1 MVAGHFFVEA
11 IDLLIDSD
19 LHKLNRDRDERASL
33 ETQEFLGQYGI
44 DPSSRRLA
52 QGLRSIR
59 TMDREKATN
68 IEKAQA
74 FAKSV
79 PNLIGQPVDRIMQL
93 IELLENTVGR
103 IDKELF
109 SERTRLSTISTVTR
123 PLSTKWLERWNTLGR
138 PDYNYEEAS
147 KQANSMLQEEI
158 TNQEQLQRWL
168 ANLYDLFAE
177 LVIYR
182 GPLKGLQ
189 LGAAGRPAGMVGEG
203 NERIYRRNWFSW
215 IEEHADDI
223 MQKAIQISSG
233 DSQSAYASSYSSLRT
248 SKNSLDTRA
257 KSAFAERMSD
267 VRGVQIIKA
276 ENKSA
281 PGLAAPQVSS
291 VKIEVTVET
300 TDSNAGNAS
309 KAWLAQQSLE
319 KELSGWITTISNLWG
334 DSGKS
339 LNVSVAI
346 TAESGTSSVKIPNK
360 SPESAA
366 AAVKSF
372 VKASI

>member
-33 ETQEFLGQYGI
+33 ETQDFLGQYGI

-59 TMDREKATN
+59 TMDREKASN

-138 PDYNYEEAS
+138 PDYDYEAAS
-147 KQANSMLQEEI
+147 KQATSMLQEEI

-168 ANLYDLFAE
+168 ANLYDMFAE

-189 LGAAGRPAGMVGEG
+189 LGAAGRPAGTVGEG

-248 SKNSLDTRA
+248 SKNSLDTLA

-276 ENKSA
+276 QNKSA
-281 PGLAAPQVSS
+281 PPLAAPDENSMTIS
-291 VKIEVTVET
+291 VTVET

-309 KAWLAQQSLE
+309 KTWLTQQSLN

-334 DSGKS
+334 NSGQA
-339 LNVSVAI
+339 LHVSVSIA
-346 TAESGTSSVKIPNK
+346 AETGTSSVKIPNK
-360 SPESAA
+360 SPEAA
-366 AAVKSF
+366 AEAVKSF
-372 VKASI
+372 VKASV